1 MMEASQLCA
10 KKLRKNVSSD
20 PPVLASCGVRPDE
33 GPYALEFIDFRNTA
47 RPFEVWNIP
56 RE

>member
-1 MMEASQLCA
+1 MLEAAQLCA

-47 RPFEVWNIP
+47 RPFEVWNTS
-56 RE
+56 